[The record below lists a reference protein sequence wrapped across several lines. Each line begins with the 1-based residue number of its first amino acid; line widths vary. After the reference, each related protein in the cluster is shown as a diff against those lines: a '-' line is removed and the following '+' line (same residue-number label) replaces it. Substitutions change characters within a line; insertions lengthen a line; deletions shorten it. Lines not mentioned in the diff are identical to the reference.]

1 MLRNNKTCI
10 LCGKVYTFCN
20 RCEEFDH
27 LPRWMAIYC
36 SDNCKEIFVTATN
49 YKAGE
54 ITKEKAYERLS
65 KCDLSDKNKF
75 HQSVIDIL
83 DEILS
88 TEEKKVKKQEEVIEE
103 KSSDNNTK
111 RIKYSNKNKQD

>member
-1 MLRNNKTCI
+1 MRNNKTCI

-36 SDNCKEIFVTATN
+36 SENCKKIFVTATN

-54 ITKEKAYERLS
+54 ITKEQARERLA
-65 KCDLSDKNKF
+65 KCDLSDKAKF

-83 DEILS
+83 DEILAEDKIEEK
-88 TEEKKVKKQEEVIEE
+88 EEKKKEVVEE
-103 KSSDNNTK
+103 KTSDNTPK
-111 RIKYSNKNKQD
+111 RIKYNNKKN

>member
-36 SDNCKEIFVTATN
+36 SNNCREIFMTATN

-54 ITKEKAYERLS
+54 ITKEQAIKRLS
-65 KCDLSDKNKF
+65 KCDLSDKEQY
-75 HQSVIDIL
+75 HQSIIDIL
-83 DEILS
+83 DDILKQDEIKTKETDDVVQEPS
-88 TEEKKVKKQEEVIEE
+88 T
-103 KSSDNNTK
+103 SNRPK
-111 RIKYSNKNKQD
+111 RMKYSNKKNSI